1 MAAMKGTNDR
11 IPDGLYPM
19 RAVTRFTGL
28 TADVVRVWERRYGA
42 VSPARTAGHARRYTA
57 QDVRRLLLMHEAVRR
72 GHSIGDVARLEDDAL
87 RALLEE
93 SSVLRRGGVPDW
105 GPGQRGPGD
114 RRDDG
119 PSSDGTGVV
128 AEYLGAVTR
137 FEMHRALDVLGAA
150 AAMMS
155 PERFVTGVVLP
166 ILDEVGERWSRADL
180 SVAQEHVVS
189 AQVKGFLLTMLRMA
203 PAPGPGAGR
212 VLVGTPS
219 GHLHEIGALTAAW
232 LAAAR
237 GWDTI
242 YVGPDIPLPELELA
256 ARMADADLVLLSL
269 VREVLP
275 RERPGLCDA
284 IDRLA
289 ATVPV
294 WVGAPEGHAFQGMK
308 TRARRFTRLDDLGP
322 ALDGLAVSLRR

>member
-1 MAAMKGTNDR
+1 MMKDANDR

-42 VSPARTAGHARRYTA
+42 VNPARTAGHARRYTA
-57 QDVRRLLLMHEAVRR
+57 EDVRRLLLLHEAVRR
-72 GHSIGDVARLEDDAL
+72 GHSIGDVARLEDDVL
-87 RALLEE
+87 RALLEQ
-93 SSVLRRGGVPDW
+93 SSVLRRGGAT
-105 GPGQRGPGD
+105 GGD
-114 RRDDG
+114 
-119 PSSDGTGVV
+119 PSERVLDELRTGSAPSESAGVV

-137 FEMHRALDVLGAA
+137 FEMRRALDVLGAA
-150 AAMMS
+150 AAMLS

-237 GWDTI
+237 GWDTV

-269 VREVLP
+269 VREVPP
-275 RERPGLCDA
+275 RERAGLGTA

-294 WVGAPEGHAFQGMK
+294 WVGAPEGHAFHGMK
-308 TRARRFTRLDDLGP
+308 SRARRFTRLDDLGP
-322 ALDGLAVSLRR
+322 ALDGLAVSHRR

>member
-1 MAAMKGTNDR
+1 MKGANDR

-28 TADVVRVWERRYGA
+28 TADVVRVWERRYRA

-57 QDVRRLLLMHEAVRR
+57 DDVRRLLLLNEAVRR
-72 GHSIGDVARLEDDAL
+72 GHSIGDVARLADDAL

-93 SSVLRRGGVPDW
+93 SSVLRRGGVPD
-105 GPGQRGPGD
+105 GNPGKRGPGD
-114 RRDDG
+114 RREDV
-119 PSSDGTGVV
+119 PSSDGTGLV

-137 FEMHRALDVLGAA
+137 FEMRRALDVLGAA

-180 SVAQEHVVS
+180 SVVQEHVVS

-203 PAPGPGAGR
+203 PAPGSDAGR

-256 ARMADADLVLLSL
+256 ARMAGADLVLLSL
-269 VREVLP
+269 VREVAP
-275 RERPGLCDA
+275 RERPGLGDA

-289 ATVPV
+289 AAVPV
-294 WVGAPEGHAFQGMK
+294 WVGAPEGHAFHGMK